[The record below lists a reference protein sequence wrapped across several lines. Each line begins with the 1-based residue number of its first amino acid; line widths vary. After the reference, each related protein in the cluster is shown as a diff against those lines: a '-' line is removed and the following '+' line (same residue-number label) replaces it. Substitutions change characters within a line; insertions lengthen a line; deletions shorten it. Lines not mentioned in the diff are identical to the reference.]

1 LHLYIKQKFYSLYVT
16 AYHKSGFFDV
26 LNCYNKASKRREITM
41 LEIKNLSV
49 TTYGS
54 YVITYIIIFIYF
66 RKQGHNNA
74 RRINQALT
82 QRDHKKQ
89 L

>member
-1 LHLYIKQKFYSLYVT
+1 
-16 AYHKSGFFDV
+16 
-26 LNCYNKASKRREITM
+26 M

-66 RKQGHNNA
+66 RKQGHDNA